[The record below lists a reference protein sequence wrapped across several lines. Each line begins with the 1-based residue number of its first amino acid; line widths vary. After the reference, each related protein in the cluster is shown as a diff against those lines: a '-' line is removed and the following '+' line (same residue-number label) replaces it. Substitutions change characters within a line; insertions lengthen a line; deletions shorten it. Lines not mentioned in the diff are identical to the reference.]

1 MRGHPLPQ
9 VITNASLQQEFKIAT
24 LRHQNRRE
32 EALRSGLNPPPSAME
47 ETKGESQVPGFANL
61 SHESLLIVDRFRE
74 SGYELP
80 DVITNASLA
89 EAAHRVN

>member
-32 EALRSGLNPPPSAME
+32 EALRSGLNPPPNNAME
-47 ETKGESQVPGFANL
+47 ETKGGFANL